1 MDFQPKWK
9 NTIGVAVVMAAV
21 ALSYAFTIAGP
32 AGVAKRSAKF
42 GVNYCPADTDL
53 LLSDPAKSVKII
65 ADSLANLK
73 RRLPIEK
80 VYLHTDKAY
89 YNIGDTLWLKAYVTD
104 AGNRPSKHSA
114 LLYVE
119 MYDDSADVMRRIS
132 IPIKEGLGMAQI
144 PLPLKVF
151 KEGGYTL
158 RAYTNWMNNFG
169 SDYFFTHRFYLG
181 MPTQATWL
189 VKSTAAIEHVGDK
202 DRLDVEVKLHLG
214 DRKPVSLSNVEV
226 KIYEGRYYLFK
237 EKMRTGIDGSL
248 NFSKLLK
255 NKVDGR
261 DLNIQITSLDKAYPN
276 KVIRIPLVINRDAK
290 IDLQFLPEGGK
301 LVTGIPSTV
310 GFKAIGEDGK
320 GIDVKATI
328 QDGKGNKVADISSFY
343 NGMGSFKF
351 TPEAGQSYVAKISGG
366 RSNNKTYNLPAV
378 NATGVVMHVD
388 NPEQDGDI
396 KVNVK
401 ASVNISPDSSYH
413 LQGMMN
419 GRIYYTERIT
429 AKNSDL
435 NISKMTFPS
444 GIARFTLF
452 KGLTPI
458 AERMVFVDHKDRLDI
473 RVTQNKANYQ
483 KRDSVSLDIEVK
495 DATGIPVQG
504 SFSLSV
510 TDNTQVKPDTIGN
523 FGIATQLLLKSGL
536 KSDVETPGYYLHRKD
551 AKAWQA
557 LDNLMLTQ
565 GWTAYDWKDVFAPA
579 TKPKFV
585 VEKDLSVTG
594 TVVNV
599 ANKPVPDVSV
609 LISSQKPQYTAI
621 AFTDKDGR
629 YLFKNLPQTD
639 SGSFFLQGNNK
650 KGKMIAF
657 GDITVDKINIPNV
670 PEMYRTP
677 IMPWFV
683 NSDTSQLDYI
693 KRVAQ
698 KAAILA
704 DPVGEGT
711 MLKNVTISK
720 ARIIPG
726 GELNGRTDLGFD
738 EAEIKES
745 TTQNLYQLL
754 KQKIPGFGI
763 RHERAYHGGG
773 ATMRMDGYRMVG
785 GVREYSEH
793 FINFIVID
801 GKEVGFEKEDP
812 YSIEEYKQRLSE
824 VIVPNLK
831 TLEIVWS
838 PEFIPA
844 RYNYLKRLDYYVC
857 MIFINTRSGGVYVK
871 AKNGTTTY
879 RPLPV
884 MQPKQ
889 FYSPRYKANAATPI
903 PDYRS
908 TIHWEPQLYTD
919 INGKAKIWF
928 YTSDLPKDY
937 TINIQGMGQE
947 GEMGSLVQ
955 KIGNAS
961 VTTAGKP

>member
-1 MDFQPKWK
+1 MVFQDRTTDSIKY
-9 NTIGVAVVMAAV
+9 VQSR
-21 ALSYAFTIAGP
+21 L
-32 AGVAKRSAKF
+32 
-42 GVNYCPADTDL
+42 DTMR
-53 LLSDPAKSVKII
+53 K
-65 ADSLANLK
+65 
-73 RRLPIEK
+73 RLPIEK

-89 YNIGDTLWLKAYVTD
+89 YNIGDTLWFKAYVTD
-104 AGNRPSKHSA
+104 AGNRASKHSA

-144 PLPLKVF
+144 PLPRKVF

-189 VKSTAAIEHVGDK
+189 VKSTAAIEHVGEK
-202 DRLDVEVKLHLG
+202 DRLDVNVRLHLG

-237 EKMRTGIDGSL
+237 EEMRTGIDGSL

-261 DLNIQITSLDKAYPN
+261 DLNIQITSLEKAFPN
-276 KVIRIPLVINRDAK
+276 KVIRIPLSINRDAK

-301 LVTGIPSTV
+301 LVAGSPSV
-310 GFKAIGEDGK
+310 IGFKAIGEDGK

-328 QDGKGNKVADISSFY
+328 QDSKGNKVAEINSFY

-366 RSNNKTYNLPAV
+366 RSNNKTYSLPAV
-378 NATGVVMHVD
+378 NATGTVLHID

-401 ASVNISPDSSYH
+401 ASVNISADSSYH

-419 GRIYYTERIT
+419 GRIYYTEKIGN
-429 AKNSDL
+429 KSSDL
-435 NISKMTFPS
+435 AISKMTFPS

-452 KGLTPI
+452 KGIIPI

-473 RVTQNKANYQ
+473 RVTPNKTSYQ

-510 TDNTQVKPDTIGN
+510 TDNTQVKPDTMGN

-536 KSDVETPGYYLHRKD
+536 KGDIETPGYYLHRKD

-599 ANKPVPDVSV
+599 MNKPVPDVSV
-609 LISSQKPQYTAI
+609 LISSQKPQFTAI

-745 TTQNLYQLL
+745 TTQTLYQLL
-754 KQKIPGFGI
+754 KQKIPGFRI
-763 RHERAYHGGG
+763 RQDWANHKG
-773 ATMRMDGYRMVG
+773 AATIRMDGYRMIG

-793 FINFIVID
+793 FIDFLVID
-801 GKEVGFEKEDP
+801 GLERDFRGPDP
-812 YSIEEYKQRLSE
+812 YSVEQFKENLSN
-824 VIVPNLK
+824 VIVPGLK
-831 TLEIVWS
+831 TLEVVWS
-838 PEFIPA
+838 PEFVPA
-844 RYNYLKRLDYYVC
+844 KYNKLKLLSYYFGMV
-857 MIFINTRSGGVYVK
+857 FINTRSGGVYVK
-871 AKNGTTTY
+871 SKNGTTTY

-889 FYSPRYKANAATPI
+889 FYSPKYIANTATPI

-908 TIHWEPQLYTD
+908 TIHWEPQLYTNV
-919 INGKAKIWF
+919 NGKAKIWF

-937 TINIQGMGQE
+937 TINIQGMGKE
-947 GEMGSLVQ
+947 GELGGAVIKLGQGAKPLIAGS
-955 KIGNAS
+955 N
-961 VTTAGKP
+961 